1 MSELK
6 WCTDHICCMLQVHSL
21 TTAVV
26 ISYMLLPAPFVT
38 AAWLGGL
45 AIYYGTTTFN
55 KPEHTGEYHA
65 DQISACQSVMAYSSS
80 PVVACNLLVAVRNV
94 TGRVWQPVC
103 RLPPMGRL

>member
-1 MSELK
+1 MS
-6 WCTDHICCMLQVHSL
+6 QVHSL

-55 KPEHTGEYHA
+55 KPEHTGEYRTDHT
-65 DQISACQSVMAYSSS
+65 SACQSVMAYSSTS
-80 PVVACNLLVAVRNV
+80 VVACSNPLVAVRSL
-94 TGRVWQPVC
+94 TGRVWQSAC
-103 RLPPMGRL
+103 RLPPVQRIQTLDHSQH